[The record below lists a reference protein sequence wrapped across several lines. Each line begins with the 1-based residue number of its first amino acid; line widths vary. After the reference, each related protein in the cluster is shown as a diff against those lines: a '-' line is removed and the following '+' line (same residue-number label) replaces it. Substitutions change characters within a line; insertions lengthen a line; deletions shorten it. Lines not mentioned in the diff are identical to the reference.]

1 MSTSTY
7 FQIIGALTSSKRI
20 DHDYSAFD
28 LTLDHEVTVT
38 ESFYPAFSPLSFIT
52 MMGGALGLWL
62 GVGAVQLVAYLVSTV
77 SWINLNG
84 PTIFNKN
91 K

>member
-1 MSTSTY
+1 MNLYLLVAT
-7 FQIIGALTSSKRI
+7 LT
-20 DHDYSAFD
+20 
-28 LTLDHEVTVT
+28 TLVQEVMVT

-62 GVGAVQLVAYLVSTV
+62 GVGAVQLVAYLVSSV
-77 SWINLNG
+77 SWIKLKV
-84 PTIFNKN
+84 PTVFNRN

>member
-1 MSTSTY
+1 MNLYLLVAT
-7 FQIIGALTSSKRI
+7 LT
-20 DHDYSAFD
+20 
-28 LTLDHEVTVT
+28 TLVQEVMVT

-62 GVGAVQLVAYLVSTV
+62 GVGAVQLVAYLVSSV
-77 SWINLNG
+77 SWIKLKV
-84 PTIFNKN
+84 PTVFNKN

>member
-1 MSTSTY
+1 M
-7 FQIIGALTSSKRI
+7 
-20 DHDYSAFD
+20 
-28 LTLDHEVTVT
+28 VT

-62 GVGAVQLVAYLVSTV
+62 GVGAVQLVAYLVSSV
-77 SWINLNG
+77 SWIKLKV
-84 PTIFNKN
+84 PTVFNKN